1 MEENKEMKNGMI
13 SEEAL
18 DEIAGGLSVK
28 KGLLIGALAAAGVG
42 VAGAGALAAWKY
54 FGKKEEPINPN
65 PLKMGEGIL
74 HDAET
79 IGKAKGPSGKE
90 PSPSYHVYKPG
101 EVDPKYQTPSWETN
115 TDVAD

>member
-42 VAGAGALAAWKY
+42 VAGAGALAAWKH
-54 FGKKEEPINPN
+54 FGKKEQPDDLQVPKAPPAPNNNPN
-65 PLKMGEGIL
+65 NYQHNPGDRPGWNDKNVKDKANAL
-74 HDAET
+74 
-79 IGKAKGPSGKE
+79 GKIFNK
-90 PSPSYHVYKPG
+90 
-101 EVDPKYQTPSWETN
+101 
-115 TDVAD
+115 